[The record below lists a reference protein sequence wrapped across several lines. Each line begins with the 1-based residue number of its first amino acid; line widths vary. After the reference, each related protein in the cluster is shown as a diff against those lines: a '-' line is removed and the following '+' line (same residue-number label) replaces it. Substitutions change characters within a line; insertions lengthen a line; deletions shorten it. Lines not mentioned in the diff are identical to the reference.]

1 MKANKMVARYKPAFI
16 SLLFLLLILN
26 ANAQSDSTNGSGN
39 IDSSEYKVFERV
51 EIEAKFPGG
60 DDAWIKYLQRT
71 LHAATPIDFG
81 APAGTYTV
89 VVQFVVDKNG
99 NISDAKALTRHGYG
113 MEQEVL
119 RVIRNGPKWIPAFQ
133 DGRNVK
139 AYRKQPVTFVVQ
151 DGKKRKKNKD

>member
-1 MKANKMVARYKPAFI
+1 MQLRNIIVI
-16 SLLFLLLILN
+16 LFSALITSN
-26 ANAQSDSTNGSGN
+26 ANAQHDSAKIADN
-39 IDSSEYKVFERV
+39 IDSIDNNVFERV

-60 DDAWIKYLQRT
+60 DEAWIKYLQRT
-71 LHAATPIDFG
+71 LNAGIPIDFG

-89 VVQFVVDKNG
+89 IAQFVVDKNG
-99 NISDAKALTRHGYG
+99 NISDVKALTRHGYG

-119 RVIRNGPKWIPAFQ
+119 RVIRSGPKWIPAFQ